1 MAFLRIT
8 HQNWWIM
15 QIQSELSNQTILEEL
30 GRRIARTR
38 LNQNLKQ
45 DQLAKEAGVGVNTIY
60 RIEQGHSTQLSNLIG
75 VLRALGL
82 TGNFDVLIPE
92 LPPSP
97 IAQAKQKKE
106 QRKRASQPTD
116 EKSTFGWRWND

>member
-1 MAFLRIT
+1 
-8 HQNWWIM
+8 M
-15 QIQSELSNQTILEEL
+15 QIQSELSNQAILEEL

-38 LNQNLKQ
+38 LNKNLKQ
-45 DQLAKEAGVGVNTIY
+45 DQLANEAGVGVNTIY
-60 RIEQGHSTQLSNLIG
+60 RIEQGHSTQLSNLIR

-106 QRKRASQPTD
+106 ERKRASKPTD
-116 EKSTFGWRWND
+116 EKSTFGWRWDD